1 MGNAPAS
8 PKSRKTMIGKVVS
21 DGMDKTVVVAVERK
35 YNHPTFGKV
44 VKTSKKYK
52 VHDERNEC
60 KVGDVIQMCECR
72 PLSKQKRW
80 RLTEVTKKAVTAEVK
95 GKK

>member
-8 PKSRKTMIGKVVS
+8 PKSRKTMIGQVVS
-21 DGMDKTVVVAVERK
+21 DKMDKTVVVAVERK
-35 YNHPTFGKV
+35 FNHPTFKKV

-60 KVGDVIQMCECR
+60 KVGDVIQIGECR

-80 RLTEVTKKAVTAEVK
+80 RLLEVSRKAVTAEVK
-95 GKK
+95 VNK